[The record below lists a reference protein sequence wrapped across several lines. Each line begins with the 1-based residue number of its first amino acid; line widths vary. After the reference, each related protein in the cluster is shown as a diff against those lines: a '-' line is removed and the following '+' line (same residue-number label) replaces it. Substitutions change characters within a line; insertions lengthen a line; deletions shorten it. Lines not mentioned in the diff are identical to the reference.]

1 MAAFKYKAFISYSH
15 EDESWADWLHN
26 QLEGYQPPADLN
38 ISTALSPIFQD
49 KEELAASR
57 GLSETI
63 EAALLASEYLIV
75 VCSPAAAAS
84 KWVQTE
90 IEVFIN
96 QGRDDY
102 IFCLIV
108 DGAPNSF
115 DEECLPGPLKHR
127 EPLAADV
134 RGGGHARTNAVL
146 RLIAGLLGVEFN
158 DLRRREASIAVLPF
172 RDLSP
177 GGDQQYLS
185 DGLAEELSSHLTQ
198 LRDLR
203 VISRT
208 SAFQFRGSDLTV
220 AAIGEQLDATYV
232 VEGSIQTMGNALR
245 VRVQLIDVRTDAT
258 RWSSTYNRDLNDI
271 FALQDEI
278 ASAVASELH
287 RTVRNQGYVQDSV
300 DGKAYEL
307 VLRARHLGKQFTQ
320 EALQKSNELLLQ
332 AVAIEPDYLEA
343 WNGLAF
349 NYTTQAGEGFEPDE
363 VILEAKIAI
372 AKVLAIDPHNTDA
385 LAGLGWLAL
394 RFDNDLPV
402 AARYLQHALTRG
414 SNTAHVLNSVGG
426 LLVRLRRFDAAIL
439 VARYV
444 TKLDPLNSF
453 AHANLGVY
461 SLFAR
466 RHDEAIAAYRTA
478 LEISPGFVGAH
489 FAIGLALL
497 EKGELPAAL
506 ASMDQEPDDEYRC
519 KGRAFAFCRQGE
531 ATAFQTELELLIATW
546 GGEWPSEVAE
556 VYAYA
561 GMADEAFEWIDR
573 DIDLSQ
579 GGGWAESVNNPV
591 FGGIEKDARWQELL
605 EKLKL
610 APKHLAGVDLILPE
624 ALRTPEE
631 ITTHTPLAPGHT
643 VGK

>member
-15 EDESWADWLHN
+15 HDTSWADWLHG
-26 QLEGYQPPADLN
+26 QLEGYQPPADLH
-38 ISTALSPIFQD
+38 ISTALAPIFQD
-49 KEELAASR
+49 KEELAASP

-75 VCSPAAAAS
+75 VCSPAAVAS
-84 KWVQTE
+84 TWVQTE
-90 IEVFIN
+90 IERFISL
-96 QGRDDY
+96 GRDNN

-108 DGAPNSF
+108 DGVPNSV
-115 DEECLPGPLKHR
+115 DEECLPGPLQHR

-134 RGGGHARTNAVL
+134 RAGGHTRSNAML

-177 GGDQQYLS
+177 ETDQQYLS
-185 DGLAEELSSHLTQ
+185 DGLAEELSSQLTQ

-203 VISRT
+203 VISRS
-208 SAFQFRGSDLTV
+208 SAFQFRDSAMAV

-245 VRVQLIDVRTDAT
+245 VSVALIDVRTDST
-258 RWSSTYNRDLNDI
+258 KWSSTYNRDLNDI

-287 RTVRNQGYVQDSV
+287 RTVRNQGHVQTTV

-307 VLRARHLGKQFTQ
+307 VLRAKHLAQQFTQ

-332 AVAIEPDYLEA
+332 AVALEPDYLEA
-343 WNGLAF
+343 WNGLVS
-349 NYTTQAGEGFEPDE
+349 NYTTQAGEGFASED
-363 VILEAKIAI
+363 VVVEAKDVI

-385 LAGLGWLAL
+385 LSGLGWLAL
-394 RFDNDLPV
+394 RFDNDLPA
-402 AARYLQHALTRG
+402 AARYLQRALTSG

-426 LLVRLRRFDAAIL
+426 LLIRLRRFDDAIL
-439 VARYV
+439 VSRYV
-444 TKLDPLNSF
+444 TKLDPLNSY

-461 SLFAR
+461 SLFAG
-466 RHDEAIAAYRTA
+466 RHDQAIAAYRTA
-478 LEISPGFVGAH
+478 LDISPGFVGAH

-497 EKGELPAAL
+497 EKDELPAAL
-506 ASMDQEPDDEYRC
+506 ISMDREADDEFRC
-519 KGRAFAFCRQGE
+519 KGRALVFWRQGQ
-531 ATAFQTELELLIATW
+531 ATAFQAELELLIATW
-546 GGEWPSEVAE
+546 GEDWPSEVAE

-561 GMADEAFEWIDR
+561 AMADQAFAWIYR

-579 GGGWAESVNNPV
+579 GAGWAESVVNPV
-591 FGGIEKDARWQELL
+591 FDKIAKDVRWQTLL
-605 EKLKL
+605 QKL
-610 APKHLAGVDLILPE
+610 ALAPAQLAEIDLVLPE
-624 ALRTPEE
+624 ALQASLRS
-631 ITTHTPLAPGHT
+631 
-643 VGK
+643 VY